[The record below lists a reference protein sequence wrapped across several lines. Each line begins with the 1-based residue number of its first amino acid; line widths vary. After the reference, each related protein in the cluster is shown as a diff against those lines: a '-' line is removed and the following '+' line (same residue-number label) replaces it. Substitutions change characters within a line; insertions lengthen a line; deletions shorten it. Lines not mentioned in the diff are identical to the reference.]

1 MISIVTQF
9 PPSIPPQVEQAFSAF
24 QDALQNPQALAEDA
38 KDEDAALAL
47 VSSGANF
54 IVQFWQWRPPFPS
67 DLELAMVGMAADL
80 VDSVSRRLPAAP
92 DLEEFYAA
100 KRAIGAEYDLPIS
113 ESPLT
118 LL

>member
-9 PPSIPPQVEQAFSAF
+9 PHSVPPQVEQAFSAF

-47 VSSGANF
+47 VSAGASF
-54 IVQFWQWRPPFPS
+54 IVQFWQWRPPSPS
-67 DLELAMVGMAADL
+67 DSELAMVGMIAEL

-92 DLEEFYAA
+92 DLKEFYAA
-100 KRAIGAEYDLPIS
+100 KRAIGTEYELPIS
-113 ESPLT
+113 ESPLI